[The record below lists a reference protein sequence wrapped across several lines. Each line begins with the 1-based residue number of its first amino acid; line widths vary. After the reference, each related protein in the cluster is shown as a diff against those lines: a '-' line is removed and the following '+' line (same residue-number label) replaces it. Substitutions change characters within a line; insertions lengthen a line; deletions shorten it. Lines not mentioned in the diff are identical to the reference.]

1 MVTIANNTR
10 RRRKEKKKKSRE
22 RKPFPNTFLL
32 NRVNSKHARQH
43 VWLSFDSEKIHETT
57 TTATEHFK
65 YHPIFTLQIIS
76 LSYDDFTRDG
86 AKLNR
91 I

>member
-1 MVTIANNTR
+1 MA
-10 RRRKEKKKKSRE
+10 
-22 RKPFPNTFLL
+22 FLL
-32 NRVNSKHARQH
+32 P
-43 VWLSFDSEKIHETT
+43 EKIYETT
-57 TTATEHFK
+57 TTTTTDREHSK